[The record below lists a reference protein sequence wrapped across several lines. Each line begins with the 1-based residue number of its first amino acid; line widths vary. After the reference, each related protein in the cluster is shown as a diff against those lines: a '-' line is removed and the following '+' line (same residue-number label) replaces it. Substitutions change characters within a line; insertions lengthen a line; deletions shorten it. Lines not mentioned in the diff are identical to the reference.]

1 MPDLDA
7 LKDELLESHAD
18 YRKLHQEHQECES
31 RLAALALKSLASQ
44 EDEVEEKRLKVHKLA
59 LKDRM
64 EAILRDAR
72 ESRVSA

>member
-1 MPDLDA
+1 MQDLDA
-7 LKDELLESHAD
+7 LKDELLESHED
-18 YRKLHQEHQECES
+18 FRKLHHEHQECES
-31 RLAALALKSLASQ
+31 RLSELAQRSLASQ
-44 EDEVEEKRLKVHKLA
+44 EDEVEEKRLKVRKLT